1 MFLVT
6 AENPKCTQESCNE
19 GYCESFDNDYKC
31 NNYCNVPQKIIVLA
45 GTETKVIDPF
55 DPNFKCPNMKP
66 FPKHLLFPVGG
77 FLAGDFKKPVVCG
90 GYEYSGEE
98 YNKDCFTF
106 EDGEWREENN
116 HLETPSVNWAGASS
130 RITGS
135 AVIYESIMYD
145 PRLVIFGNRPEVG
158 PNGYEPVTVE
168 LARPNVSPNKY
179 TFENFVD
186 SGMTRKVSL

>member
-1 MFLVT
+1 M
-6 AENPKCTQESCNE
+6 
-19 GYCESFDNDYKC
+19 
-31 NNYCNVPQKIIVLA
+31 A

-55 DPNFKCPNMKP
+55 DPNFKCPKMKP
-66 FPKHLLFPVGG
+66 FPRHLLFPLGG
-77 FLAGDFKKPVVCG
+77 FLEGNFEKAVVCG

-116 HLETPSVNWAGASS
+116 HLETPSENWAGASS

-145 PRLVIFGNRPEVG
+145 PRLVIFGNRP
-158 PNGYEPVTVE
+158 VTVE